1 MDTKLMPRERLAQIV
16 GDAAARH
23 VMDVTGYVNPTSRR
37 MTWSE
42 QGVHAAAVNAIMH
55 DGMVATALHM
65 VAADGVAEYES
76 IRSMTDPVAV
86 LNPVPN
92 LSVPMTAMMLLASQR
107 GDAQVILDVLRQV
120 WASVPIDSPDE
131 KRAHLL
137 AFDDAL
143 EEVRRRA
150 RIGSAF

>member
-1 MDTKLMPRERLAQIV
+1 MDTRLMPRERLAQIV
-16 GDAAARH
+16 SEAAARA
-23 VMDVTGYVNPTSRR
+23 VMDVTGYINPTSRR
-37 MTWSE
+37 MTWSD
-42 QGVHAAAVNAIMH
+42 QGVSAAAFNAIMH

-76 IRSMTDPVAV
+76 IRTDPLAAHPVADIA
-86 LNPVPN
+86 VPF
-92 LSVPMTAMMLLASQR
+92 TAMMHMAGR
-107 GDAQVILDVLRQV
+107 GGDTQVILDVLRQV
-120 WASVPIDSPDE
+120 WMSVPIEDPSE
-131 KRAHLL
+131 KREHLL